1 MPDKHNENHGWY
13 TLETWNY
20 FHHYSNLPTNFSL
33 DPQNDL
39 RNESGMPP
47 LSAQWSIKDITKLQ
61 NIMI

>member
-1 MPDKHNENHGWY
+1 MK
-13 TLETWNY
+13 
-20 FHHYSNLPTNFSL
+20 FSW

-47 LSAQWSIKDITKLQ
+47 ISADLSIKYKTQQLH